1 MTLLEELRNVIGDRT
16 DDDALALIERVS
28 ELESQSID
36 DLKNKITELEDQM
49 KQLDEDWRKRYRDR
63 FYEGEKKD
71 EEQIEEEAGDEDESE
86 SIKIDDLFEE

>member
-28 ELESQSID
+28 ELESQSVD

-63 FYEGEKKD
+63 FYEGEEKD
-71 EEQIEEEAGDEDESE
+71 EEQIEEAGSEEEAESV
-86 SIKIDDLFEE
+86 KIDDLFE

>member
-28 ELESQSID
+28 ELESQSIE
-36 DLKNKITELEDQM
+36 DLKNKITELEGQM

-63 FYEGEKKD
+63 FYEGEEKD
-71 EEQIEEEAGDEDESE
+71 EEQIEEAGDEDESE

>member
-28 ELESQSID
+28 ELESQGID

-63 FYEGEKKD
+63 FYEGEEKD
-71 EEQIEEEAGDEDESE
+71 EEQIEEAGDEDESE
-86 SIKIDDLFEE
+86 SIKIDELFE

>member
-36 DLKNKITELEDQM
+36 DLKNKITELESQM

-63 FYEGEKKD
+63 FYEGVEKD
-71 EEQIEEEAGDEDESE
+71 EEQIEEAGDEDESE

>member
-28 ELESQSID
+28 EFESQSID
-36 DLKNKITELEDQM
+36 DLKNKITELEGQM

-63 FYEGEKKD
+63 FYEGE
-71 EEQIEEEAGDEDESE
+71 EEIEEEAEEAGSEEESE
-86 SIKIDDLFEE
+86 SIKSDELFKE

>member
-28 ELESQSID
+28 ELESQGID
-36 DLKNKITELEDQM
+36 DLKNKITELEGQM

-63 FYEGEKKD
+63 FYEGEEKD
-71 EEQIEEEAGDEDESE
+71 EEQIEEAGDEDESE
-86 SIKIDDLFEE
+86 SIKIDDLFE

>member
-28 ELESQSID
+28 ELESQDIE
-36 DLKNKITELEDQM
+36 DLKNKITELEGQM

-71 EEQIEEEAGDEDESE
+71 EEQIEEAGSEEEAESV
-86 SIKIDDLFEE
+86 SIDDLFEE

>member
-28 ELESQSID
+28 ELESQGID
-36 DLKNKITELEDQM
+36 DLKNKITELESQM

-63 FYEGEKKD
+63 FYEGEEKD
-71 EEQIEEEAGDEDESE
+71 EEQIEEAGSEEEAESV
-86 SIKIDDLFEE
+86 SIDDLFKE

>member
-28 ELESQSID
+28 ELESQGID
-36 DLKNKITELEDQM
+36 DLKNKITELEVQM

-63 FYEGEKKD
+63 FYEGEEKD
-71 EEQIEEEAGDEDESE
+71 EEQIEEAGSEEEAESV
-86 SIKIDDLFEE
+86 KIDDLFE

>member
-16 DDDALALIERVS
+16 DDDALALIEKVS

-36 DLKNKITELEDQM
+36 DLKNKITELEGQM

-63 FYEGEKKD
+63 FYEGEEKD
-71 EEQIEEEAGDEDESE
+71 EEQIEEAGDEDKDESV
-86 SIKIDDLFEE
+86 KIDDLFE

>member
-36 DLKNKITELEDQM
+36 DLKNKITELEGQM

-63 FYEGEKKD
+63 FYEGEEKD
-71 EEQIEEEAGDEDESE
+71 EEQIEEAGDEDESE

>member
-28 ELESQSID
+28 ELESQSIE
-36 DLKNKITELEDQM
+36 DLKNKITELEGQM

-63 FYEGEKKD
+63 FYEGEKEIED
-71 EEQIEEEAGDEDESE
+71 EPEEEAGNEEEAESV
-86 SIKIDDLFEE
+86 SIDDLFEE

>member
-28 ELESQSID
+28 ELESQSVD
-36 DLKNKITELEDQM
+36 DLKNKITELEGQM

-63 FYEGEKKD
+63 FYEGEEKD
-71 EEQIEEEAGDEDESE
+71 EEQIEEAGSEEEAESV
-86 SIKIDDLFEE
+86 KIDDLFE

>member
-36 DLKNKITELEDQM
+36 DLKNKITELEGQM

-63 FYEGEKKD
+63 FYEGEEKD
-71 EEQIEEEAGDEDESE
+71 EEQIEEAGSEEEAESV
-86 SIKIDDLFEE
+86 SIDDLFEE

>member
-28 ELESQSID
+28 ELESQGID
-36 DLKNKITELEDQM
+36 DLKNKITELEGQM

-63 FYEGEKKD
+63 FYEGKEKD
-71 EEQIEEEAGDEDESE
+71 EEQIEEAGSEEESE
-86 SIKIDDLFEE
+86 SVSIDDLFEE

>member
-28 ELESQSID
+28 ELESQSVD
-36 DLKNKITELEDQM
+36 DLKNKITDLENQK

-63 FYEGEKKD
+63 FYEGEKEIED
-71 EEQIEEEAGDEDESE
+71 EVEESGSEEEAESV
-86 SIKIDDLFEE
+86 SIDDLFKE

>member
-36 DLKNKITELEDQM
+36 DLKNKITELESQM

-63 FYEGEKKD
+63 FYEGEEKD
-71 EEQIEEEAGDEDESE
+71 EEQIEEAGDEDESE
-86 SIKIDDLFEE
+86 SVSIDDLFEE

>member
-36 DLKNKITELEDQM
+36 DLKNKITELEAQM

-63 FYEGEKKD
+63 FYEGEEKD
-71 EEQIEEEAGDEDESE
+71 EEQIEEAGDEDESE

>member
-28 ELESQSID
+28 ELESQGID
-36 DLKNKITELEDQM
+36 DLKNKITELEVQM

-71 EEQIEEEAGDEDESE
+71 EEQIEEAGDEDESE
-86 SIKIDDLFEE
+86 SIKIDDLFE

>member
-28 ELESQSID
+28 ELESQGID
-36 DLKNKITELEDQM
+36 DLKNKITELESQM

-63 FYEGEKKD
+63 FYEGEEKD
-71 EEQIEEEAGDEDESE
+71 EEQIEEAGDEDESE

>member
-28 ELESQSID
+28 ELESQGID
-36 DLKNKITELEDQM
+36 DLKNKITELESQM

-63 FYEGEKKD
+63 FYEGEEKD
-71 EEQIEEEAGDEDESE
+71 EEQIEEAGDEDESE
-86 SIKIDDLFEE
+86 SIKIDDLFE

>member
-28 ELESQSID
+28 ELESQGID
-36 DLKNKITELEDQM
+36 DLKNKITELEGQM

-63 FYEGEKKD
+63 FYEGEEKD
-71 EEQIEEEAGDEDESE
+71 EEQIEEAGDEDESE
-86 SIKIDDLFEE
+86 SIKIDDLFKE

>member
-36 DLKNKITELEDQM
+36 DLKNKITELESQV
-49 KQLDEDWRKRYRDR
+49 KQIDENWRKRYRDR
-63 FYEGEKKD
+63 FYEGEKEIED
-71 EEQIEEEAGDEDESE
+71 EAEESGSEEESE
-86 SIKIDDLFEE
+86 SVSIDDLFE

>member
-16 DDDALALIERVS
+16 DDAALALIERVS

-63 FYEGEKKD
+63 FYEGEKEIED
-71 EEQIEEEAGDEDESE
+71 ETEESGSEEESE
-86 SIKIDDLFEE
+86 SVSTDDLFE

>member
-36 DLKNKITELEDQM
+36 DLKNKITELEGQM

-63 FYEGEKKD
+63 FYEGEEKD
-71 EEQIEEEAGDEDESE
+71 EEQIEEAESE
-86 SIKIDDLFEE
+86 EEAESVSIDDLFEE

>member
-28 ELESQSID
+28 ELEPQSID
-36 DLKNKITELEDQM
+36 DLKNKITELEAQM

-63 FYEGEKKD
+63 FYEGEEKD
-71 EEQIEEEAGDEDESE
+71 EEQIEEAGDEDESE
-86 SIKIDDLFEE
+86 SVSIDDLFE

>member
-36 DLKNKITELEDQM
+36 DLKNKITELEGQM
-49 KQLDEDWRKRYRDR
+49 EQLDKDWRKRYRDR

-71 EEQIEEEAGDEDESE
+71 EEQIEEAGDEEESE
-86 SIKIDDLFEE
+86 SIKIDDLFE

>member
-28 ELESQSID
+28 ELESQGID

-63 FYEGEKKD
+63 FYEGEEKD
-71 EEQIEEEAGDEDESE
+71 EEQIEEAGDEDESE
-86 SIKIDDLFEE
+86 SIKIDDLFE

>member
-28 ELESQSID
+28 ELESQGID

-63 FYEGEKKD
+63 FYEGEEKD
-71 EEQIEEEAGDEDESE
+71 EEQIEEAGDEDESE
-86 SIKIDDLFEE
+86 SVSIDDLFKE

>member
-36 DLKNKITELEDQM
+36 DLKNKITELESQM

-63 FYEGEKKD
+63 FYEGEEKD
-71 EEQIEEEAGDEDESE
+71 EEQIEEAGDEDESE
-86 SIKIDDLFEE
+86 SIKIDDLFE

>member
-28 ELESQSID
+28 ELESQGID
-36 DLKNKITELEDQM
+36 DLKNKITELEGQM

-63 FYEGEKKD
+63 FYEGEEKD
-71 EEQIEEEAGDEDESE
+71 EEQIEEAGDEDESE

>member
-28 ELESQSID
+28 ELEPQRID

-63 FYEGEKKD
+63 FYEGEEKD
-71 EEQIEEEAGDEDESE
+71 EEQIEEAGDEDESE
-86 SIKIDDLFEE
+86 SIKIDDLFE